1 MQLFDVQTAR
11 PKSQPPSSS
20 RPKPIAQNVIHGDS
34 PGGTS
39 GHSEASSGSPS
50 AAIYSTVNKK
60 SPRKHFHITSY
71 VTRFC
76 LLTHFKNLAGNFW
89 KICWS
94 KGMARSHLNFRNF
107 LKQSTHVM
115 EILRNGLFY
124 REYCIL
130 NFGSEVV
137 AMMICMLREVFL
149 YMQRLTDEEFKSYI
163 RPYD

>member
-1 MQLFDVQTAR
+1 
-11 PKSQPPSSS
+11 
-20 RPKPIAQNVIHGDS
+20 
-34 PGGTS
+34 
-39 GHSEASSGSPS
+39 
-50 AAIYSTVNKK
+50 
-60 SPRKHFHITSY
+60 
-71 VTRFC
+71 
-76 LLTHFKNLAGNFW
+76 
-89 KICWS
+89 
-94 KGMARSHLNFRNF
+94 
-107 LKQSTHVM
+107 M